1 MKNKILGIVSIAL
14 SVLVAIYSTG
24 LKPKMQLAAGDPGPS
39 VYPIAAALL
48 LAVCGIAVLFQKE
61 DGDAKEFLSKPEW
74 KRLAILFGLFAAYTA
89 CLIVFGFLLSSVVML
104 FVTCTLFM
112 GKNKVPLW
120 LRAVYSLVLGVGVW
134 YLLKTVFTV
143 SLPTGIL
150 FG

>member
-1 MKNKILGIVSIAL
+1 MKNKILGTVSIVL
-14 SVLVAIYSTG
+14 SVLVVIYSIG
-24 LKPKMQLAAGDPGPS
+24 LKPKMQLAVGDPGPS

-48 LAVCGIAVLFQKE
+48 LAVCGVAVLFQKE
-61 DGDAKEFLSKPEW
+61 DGDTKEFLSAKEW
-74 KRLAILFGLFAAYTA
+74 KRLAGLFGLFVAYTV

-112 GKNKVPLW
+112 GKNKVALW
-120 LRAVYSLVLGVGVW
+120 LRVVYSLVLGIGVW